1 MADFGST
8 PNLVAGGTISPFRMV
23 RLSAAAD
30 FTGLQADANSK
41 LVVGV
46 TDGSVRRFDATEHA
60 IAGDTISL
68 QPTDTVQ
75 VTSSAA
81 ITRGALLT
89 SDANG
94 KAVTAGTGNPAF
106 YIALESAGAAD
117 LIIRAYRIGAVT
129 A

>member
-8 PNLVAGGTISPFRMV
+8 PNLVAGGTIAPFRLV
-23 RLSAAAD
+23 KLSAVAD
-30 FTGLQADANSK
+30 FTGLQADAATK

-46 TDGSVRRFDATEHA
+46 TDGSVRRFDATDHA
-60 IAGDTISL
+60 LAGDTISL

-94 KAVTAGTGNPAF
+94 KAITATSGQSAF